1 MAKAQCEMK
10 GEREILASV
19 TRSLLCQDMLMNIVY
34 VVNSEGH
41 FGSMRERERERER
54 VFNKVARTLYQ
65 GWMRAYK

>member
-10 GEREILASV
+10 GEREILASAA
-19 TRSLLCQDMLMNIVY
+19 RLLLCQGMLIKILY
-34 VVNSEGH
+34 VVSSEDH